1 MFNKVL
7 NLHPHIKGAFLKY
20 SVMCFPLNA
29 DQLSL
34 LQKVLA
40 LTTVALE
47 VTYFIII
54 NNLYFNILRNLLSSR
69 KIIFYNI
76 RHQSGY
82 IEWIHL
88 LKMSIMKVKASL
100 FPILKYGIFVSNQ
113 EKNQKVIKIRVSQ
126 NWPCRIFFLVGRK
139 HW

>member
-20 SVMCFPLNA
+20 SVMCFPPNA

-54 NNLYFNILRNLLSSR
+54 NNLCFNILRNLLSFTQNNLLQHQAPIRQYRMNTFIEDVYHESEGITFPYPEIWNICFESR
-69 KIIFYNI
+69 KKSESDKNKGLSKLTM
-76 RHQSGY
+76 QN
-82 IEWIHL
+82 L
-88 LKMSIMKVKASL
+88 LS
-100 FPILKYGIFVSNQ
+100 
-113 EKNQKVIKIRVSQ
+113 R
-126 NWPCRIFFLVGRK
+126 W
-139 HW
+139 